1 MGGKSRSVP
10 VLLFVALIATV
21 GAAQAASFDAFTDFS
36 TASNPNGVWTYG
48 FETTL
53 GGALTLYD
61 QPSGTTVWRHSV
73 VQSLGAPADFIAPMT
88 TPTTAAFHP
97 GPTDQ
102 FSVFRFTA
110 PSAAAYSLSSSFSPL
125 DSTTTDV
132 HVLLDN
138 VSIFDGIVDATHS
151 PTFST
156 LLALSTGETVDFA
169 VGWGENQNFFS
180 DSTAL
185 TATLRTVEAVA
196 EPGTLALLGTGLI
209 ALSRSAWRRRRQSV
223 VARP

>member
-73 VQSLGAPADFIAPMT
+73 VQSLGAPADFIT
-88 TPTTAAFHP
+88 STTAGFHP
-97 GPTDQ
+97 GPNDE
-102 FSVFRFTA
+102 FSIFRFTT
-110 PSAAAYSLSSSFSPL
+110 PSAGTYSLSSSFSPL
-125 DSTTTDV
+125 DTTTTDV
-132 HVLLDN
+132 HVLRDG
-138 VSIFDGIVDATHS
+138 VQIFGGIVDASHS

-156 LLALSTGETVDFA
+156 LLTLGAGETIDFA
-169 VGWGENQNFFS
+169 VGFGENQNFFS

-196 EPGTLALLGTGLI
+196 EPGTLVLLGTGLI

>member
-1 MGGKSRSVP
+1 MRSKP
-10 VLLFVALIATV
+10 HIMPALLFAMLMAMVS
-21 GAAQAASFDAFTDFS
+21 GAQAATFDAFTDFS
-36 TASNPNGVWTYG
+36 TASNPNGAWTYG

-73 VQSLGAPADFIAPMT
+73 VQSLGAPADFIT
-88 TPTTAAFHP
+88 STTAGFHP
-97 GPTDQ
+97 GQADQ

-110 PSAAAYSLSSSFSPL
+110 PSAGAYSLSSSFSPL

-132 HVLLDN
+132 HVLLN
-138 VSIFDGIVDATHS
+138 GVGIFSGIVDASHS
-151 PTFST
+151 PTFTT
-156 LLALSTGETVDFA
+156 LLTLGAGSTIDFA
-169 VGWGENQNFFS
+169 VGFGENNNFFS

-196 EPGTLALLGTGLI
+196 EPGTLMLLGTGLA
-209 ALSRSAWRRRRQSV
+209 ALSRAAWKRTRQSV
-223 VARP
+223 VARRP